1 MSSSLSIHPS
11 SLVSRLLT
19 LPLLVALSGL
29 LGCSASA
36 PATRPTAQATLPTIA
51 LPPPAPVAPAEP
63 FPVMLGI
70 DVLEAQGFA
79 PIRGKTVAL
88 LTHPAGVNRQGVST
102 IDVLRRA
109 PGVKLAALF
118 AVEHGINGEF
128 PASQNYNDYTDKR
141 TGLRVYSLYDGKNG
155 GHPSKAQLKG
165 IDALVIDLQDI
176 GSRSYTFAVRMKYAM
191 EGCFENGV
199 EVIVLDR
206 PNPLGGLKVSGPLLD
221 VKYMSGVGAFRV
233 PYVHGLTIGELARM
247 VKDELPPG
255 GLAISAAARARGKLT
270 VIPMRGWRRSMRW
283 PETGLKFV
291 GTSQLVQTYE
301 ATVGYAM
308 VGLGCELSGFTHG
321 IGKDYPFR
329 GIGFKGPSALAKGAT
344 TVDFLEKEFNA
355 LHVAGV
361 KYRKVMGINS
371 TTGKPEPGLY
381 VDVVNWD
388 EWDPTELSFRMMQ
401 LACRLNPPN
410 PFARLSAADLKR
422 FNIHVGSEAW
432 TTALVRDGAR
442 VNVDAFLKE
451 WQERDQIYQQQTRK
465 FWLYQ

>member
-1 MSSSLSIHPS
+1 M
-11 SLVSRLLT
+11 
-19 LPLLVALSGL
+19 LVALSSL
-29 LGCSASA
+29 IGCSASA
-36 PATRPTAQATLPTIA
+36 PATRPSAQATLPPAMPTIVP
-51 LPPPAPVAPAEP
+51 PPPAAPPEP

-70 DVLEAQGFA
+70 DTLEAEGFA

-88 LTHPAGVNRQGVST
+88 LTHPAGVNRQGIST

-128 PASQNYNDYTDKR
+128 PASQNYTDYTDKR

-165 IDALVIDLQDI
+165 IDAFIIDLQDI

-221 VKYMSGVGAFRV
+221 AKYMSGVGAFRV

-270 VIPMRGWRRSMRW
+270 VIPMRGWHRSMRW

-291 GTSQLVQTYE
+291 GTSQFVQTFD

-321 IGKDYPFR
+321 IGKDFPFR
-329 GIGFKGPSALAKGAT
+329 GIGFKGR
-344 TVDFLEKEFNA
+344 TVDVLEKEFNA

-361 KYRKVMGINS
+361 KYRRVTGLNPA
-371 TTGKPEPGLY
+371 TGKQEPGLY

-410 PFARLSAADLKR
+410 PFAKLSASDLRR

-432 TTALVRDGAR
+432 QLALVREGAR

-451 WQERDQIYQQQTRK
+451 WQERNQIYQQQTRK